1 MAKKKQKRFD
11 ESRSFPNYF
20 QPQYKEIINGFPL
33 KGKWN
38 QNFFKNNN
46 PICLELGCGKGEYTI
61 ALAQKYPDRNFIG
74 IDIKGARLW
83 RGCKTSIEEKMQNVA
98 FIRAKIELIEHF
110 FEKKEIS
117 EIWITHPDPQP
128 RKSRAKKRLT
138 SPRFLNRYLKILKE
152 NSIIHLKTDDTLL
165 YEYTLAVAKENKHKI
180 LFETADLYALN
191 PKEEDV
197 MITQT
202 FYEKIF
208 LEEGKKIKYLRFTH
222 HMKESFYEEKNED

>member
-1 MAKKKQKRFD
+1 VAKKKQKRFD
-11 ESRSFPNYF
+11 ESKSFPNYF

-61 ALAQKYPDRNFIG
+61 ALAQKYPNRNFIG

-138 SPRFLNRYLKILKE
+138 SPRFLNRYLNILKE
-152 NSIIHLKTDDTLL
+152 NSIIHLKTDDTSL
-165 YEYTLAVAKENKHKI
+165 YKYTLAVAKENKHKI
-180 LFETADLYALN
+180 LFETPDLYSLN
-191 PKEEDV
+191 PQEEDV

-222 HMKESFYEEKNED
+222 HMNESFYEEKNED